1 MERGILRVWEWKVLL
16 HSPLKGGEAV
26 QLVVNVS
33 VWELLPLVMHGSLL
47 ILPSFSTFPV
57 SSFSF

>member
-1 MERGILRVWEWKVLL
+1 MEG
-16 HSPLKGGEAV
+16 SPAFPLKGGEVV

-47 ILPSFSTFPV
+47 ILPSFNTFPV
-57 SSFSF
+57 FSFSS